1 MKFEMEAASLVDA
14 LKRVKGVVEKRNT
27 IPILSN
33 VAMRVTK
40 EKGLSLT
47 ATDLDIEIS
56 LTVPATV
63 EEAGSLTASAD
74 LLLGLTAKLP
84 KKSTVALS
92 CEGRDKDLQI
102 TCGRT
107 RATLHT
113 LPIEDFPSYTVD
125 KPTHTFTLSPEDVQ
139 ELFGVPEF
147 AISKEATRYYLNGV
161 YFHIPQGKKN
171 KLRGVA
177 TDGHRLA
184 YADRELPEG
193 AADMPGLIV
202 PRKTVTELLR
212 LMDGA
217 QSVALSMSATKITF
231 DFGAYKMVSKV
242 IDGTFPDYNRVIP
255 TSNDKIMVADV
266 DAMREAVGRAAIIQG
281 ERGKAVKLELDQGR
295 IILSSTNPD
304 SGSAS
309 EEMEVD
315 YASDP
320 LAIGFNSA
328 YMAEILS
335 QIEGDEVRIA
345 FADPGSPT
353 LIRPKGIDNQLFVL
367 MPMRV

>member
-1 MKFEMEAASLVDA
+1 MKFEIEAASLVDA
-14 LKRVKGVVEKRNT
+14 LKRFKGVVERRNT

-40 EKGLSLT
+40 ESGLSLT

-56 LTVPATV
+56 ITVPATV
-63 EEAGSLTASAD
+63 EEPGALTVSYD
-74 LLLGLTAKLP
+74 MLSGLTSKLP

-92 CEGRDKDLQI
+92 CSGKNESLAI

-107 RATLHT
+107 RATLYT
-113 LPIEDFPSYTVD
+113 LPIEDFPNYTVD
-125 KPTHTFTLSPEDVQ
+125 DPTHTFTLSAEDVE

-147 AISKEATRYYLNGV
+147 AISKEATRYYLTGI
-161 YFHIPQGKKN
+161 YLHIPQGKK
-171 KLRGVA
+171 KIIRGVA

-202 PRKTVTELLR
+202 PRKTVQLLKD
-212 LMDGA
+212 LIDGA
-217 QSVALSMSATKITF
+217 QSVKVGLTTTRITF
-231 DFGAYKMVSKV
+231 NFGTYKMVSKV

-255 TSNDKIMVADV
+255 TGNNKVMIADV

-281 ERGKAVKLELDQGR
+281 ERGRAVKLELGQGK
-295 IILSSTNPD
+295 IVLSSVNPD
-304 SGSAS
+304 AGSAS
-309 EEMEVD
+309 EEMEVN
-315 YASDP
+315 YEAEE

-328 YMAEILS
+328 YMAQILE

-345 FADPGSPT
+345 FDEPGSPT
-353 LIRPKGIDNQLFVL
+353 LIKPTGAENHLFVL

>member
-1 MKFEMEAASLVDA
+1 
-14 LKRVKGVVEKRNT
+14 
-27 IPILSN
+27 
-33 VAMRVTK
+33 
-40 EKGLSLT
+40 
-47 ATDLDIEIS
+47 
-56 LTVPATV
+56 
-63 EEAGSLTASAD
+63 
-74 LLLGLTAKLP
+74 
-84 KKSTVALS
+84 
-92 CEGRDKDLQI
+92 
-102 TCGRT
+102 
-107 RATLHT
+107 
-113 LPIEDFPSYTVD
+113 
-125 KPTHTFTLSPEDVQ
+125 
-139 ELFGVPEF
+139 
-147 AISKEATRYYLNGV
+147 
-161 YFHIPQGKKN
+161 
-171 KLRGVA
+171 
-177 TDGHRLA
+177 
-184 YADRELPEG
+184 
-193 AADMPGLIV
+193 
-202 PRKTVTELLR
+202 
-212 LMDGA
+212 
-217 QSVALSMSATKITF
+217 
-231 DFGAYKMVSKV
+231 
-242 IDGTFPDYNRVIP
+242 VIP